1 MWNVKEPR
9 YSSKRVGREVPD
21 VVALLSVVNTGLLLI
36 AVSITEMVI
45 LSKYVVIIIIIIII
59 IITIIIIIIIIIIS
73 HRKSKGR
80 RTVQVSGSVRER

>member
-21 VVALLSVVNTGLLLI
+21 VVALLSVVNTGLMLI

-59 IITIIIIIIIIIIS
+59 TIIIIIIIIIS